1 MMMYENRYSSVVF
14 LSGPFIGDTLL
25 FFSTVSLL
33 KDMFREVYFITYHED
48 LIKAIN
54 PFREIKT
61 VNINNCR
68 NMLASDDKKVVI
80 SNHPGEIKKNEAFL
94 PLIVSNYAKN
104 YELVDVYH
112 RSGIFMK
119 YKGENYSKAMFQ
131 IISRFFGHKLPYKPN
146 KFAVSLRRKL
156 SNNTSDTAYMGIKYP
171 FLLTKEYIV
180 LIEGTSMNAKK
191 FNKWGQLIKELNK
204 ITKRRY
210 QIIRISNTKARP
222 KKANSANVRYLY
234 CDLKYYPYIF
244 SNKNCRLVV
253 STDTGLAQLSAM
265 LGTDTFILYS
275 ISDPA
280 FWNNGSRAY
289 HSIIGKKNR
298 RHIKKIQNDFI
309 RLDPVD
315 IRGEGLLTKEGFGAS
330 LTTVKEVI
338 DCLRPKICC

>member
-1 MMMYENRYSSVVF
+1 
-14 LSGPFIGDTLL
+14 
-25 FFSTVSLL
+25 
-33 KDMFREVYFITYHED
+33 
-48 LIKAIN
+48 LIKTLN

-61 VNINNCR
+61 VNINNCKDL
-68 NMLASDDKKVVI
+68 LASEDKKVII
-80 SNHPGEIKKNEAFL
+80 SNHPGEVKKNEAFL
-94 PLIVSNYAKN
+94 PLMVSNYAKN
-104 YELVDVYH
+104 YEFVDLYY
-112 RSGIFMK
+112 RSSIFIK

-131 IISRFFGHKLPYKPN
+131 IILRFFGCKFPYKPN
-146 KFAVSLRRKL
+146 QLATSLKRKL
-156 SNNTSDTAYMGIKYP
+156 SNNTSDIVQMDIEYP
-171 FLLTKEYIV
+171 FLSKEEYIV

-191 FNKWGQLIKELNK
+191 FSKWEQLIKELNK
-204 ITKRRY
+204 IIKCRY
-210 QIIRISNTKARP
+210 QIIRISNTKVRL
-222 KKANSANVRYLY
+222 KKTDSVNVHYLH

-298 RHIKKIQNDFI
+298 KHIKKIQNDFI
-309 RLDPVD
+309 RLDPAD
-315 IRGEGLLTKEGFGAS
+315 IRGEGLFTKEGFGAS